1 MIEKKESTK
10 QFSDRLK
17 TLVPSGSGRDFAKR
31 AGIGYSTVH
40 NYLQA
45 ISSPTLENLVLLARA
60 GNVSVEWLATG
71 KASLVSNAQEHALDV
86 PFIDNPT
93 KKLIVDSEL
102 LSTPDVASLVA
113 LSVDNDTMYPTLN
126 YGSVLV
132 IDTKDKEL
140 KDNKLV
146 VLFQSNN
153 YLIKRVQV
161 KLDGVYLLSDNNV
174 YPSIYVDR
182 NASVEMNIIGTGHL
196 IINKNHLK

>member
-10 QFSDRLK
+10 QFSERLK

-40 NYLQA
+40 NYLQG

-71 KASLVSNAQEHALDV
+71 KASLVSNAQEHVLDV

-102 LSTPDVASLVA
+102 LSTPDAASLVA

-174 YPSIYVDR
+174 YPSIFVDR
-182 NASVEMNIIGTGHL
+182 NASVEMNIIGTVHL